1 MKVNL
6 LKGICE
12 GATQTSISFWRFK
25 YVGRFTDV
33 SILLTEVDEWT
44 IMEKLFAKIM
54 FSARWIMAPV
64 YLGLAAGLFILAYK
78 FFLEFVVL
86 FSEAPLINNE
96 RLILHLL
103 SLVDFVLIGG
113 LLVMVVFSGYENFV
127 SRLNVEGANSELS
140 WIGRMDV
147 ESLKNKVFVSVVSIS
162 TIHLLGVFMESKSI
176 PNDKI
181 LIYMGL
187 HLCFVFTAL
196 LMQVLEKISKKSD
209 DAD

>member
-1 MKVNL
+1 
-6 LKGICE
+6 
-12 GATQTSISFWRFK
+12 
-25 YVGRFTDV
+25 
-33 SILLTEVDEWT
+33 
-44 IMEKLFAKIM
+44 MEKLFGKIM

-78 FFLEFVVL
+78 FFLELVAL
-86 FSEAPLINNE
+86 FIQVPYINNE
-96 RLILHLL
+96 QLILHLL

-127 SRLNVEGANSELS
+127 TSLNVKGADKELS
-140 WIGRMDV
+140 WIGKMDV

-176 PNDKI
+176 PDDKI
-181 LIYMGL
+181 LMYMGL
-187 HLCFVFTAL
+187 HLCFVLTAL

-209 DAD
+209 DSDSP

>member
-1 MKVNL
+1 
-6 LKGICE
+6 
-12 GATQTSISFWRFK
+12 
-25 YVGRFTDV
+25 
-33 SILLTEVDEWT
+33 
-44 IMEKLFAKIM
+44 MEKLFAKIM

-64 YLGLAAGLFILAYK
+64 YLRLAAGLFILAYK
-78 FFLEFVVL
+78 FFLEFMVL
-86 FSEAPLINNE
+86 FKEAPYINNE
-96 RLILHLL
+96 QLILHLL

-127 SRLNVEGANSELS
+127 SRLNVEGASSELS

-176 PNDKI
+176 PDGKI
-181 LIYMGL
+181 LMYMGL